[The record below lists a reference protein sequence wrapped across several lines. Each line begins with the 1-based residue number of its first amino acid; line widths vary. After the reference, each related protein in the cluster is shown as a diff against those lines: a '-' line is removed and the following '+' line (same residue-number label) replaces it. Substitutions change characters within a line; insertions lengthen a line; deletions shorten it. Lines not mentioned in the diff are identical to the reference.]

1 MNCPGCAAP
10 MIEHTLAAHMG
21 ASVTI
26 DACLSCQAFWFDG
39 RESLQ
44 LTPASTLRLFRI
56 VGERAASARHP
67 LPAVTPC
74 PRCGLRLTPV
84 EDMQRST
91 RFRYRRCARGHGRF
105 ITFFDFLREKQFIKP
120 LSSQQI
126 ADLRAHVQTVNCSSC
141 GAPIDLMR
149 ASACAYCGSPL
160 SMLDVIHAASLIEQ
174 LREAS
179 AAAGAIDPALPLDLL
194 EARRQTEAVFARAG
208 IGDGWYADVASAGT
222 VGAGLIALARWL
234 GARVR

>member
-1 MNCPGCAAP
+1 
-10 MIEHTLAAHMG
+10 MIAHTLAAHMG

-44 LTPASTLRLFRI
+44 LTPASTLSLFRVI
-56 VGERAASARHP
+56 GDGAAADARHP

-74 PRCGLRLTPV
+74 PRCALRLTPV

-120 LSSQQI
+120 LSPQQI
-126 ADLRAHVQTVNCSSC
+126 ADLRAHVQTVHCSSC
-141 GAPIDLMR
+141 GAPIDLGR
-149 ASACAYCGSPL
+149 TSACAHCGSAL
-160 SMLDVIHAASLIEQ
+160 SMFDVTHAASLIEQ
-174 LREAS
+174 LRQAG

-194 EARRQTEAVFARAG
+194 EARRQTEAVFATAG
-208 IGDGWYADVASAGT
+208 MGDRWYADVASAGT
-222 VGAGLIALARWL
+222 VGAGLMALARWL
-234 GARVR
+234 GAKVR